1 MSSSSSCTRVADV
14 HRIGKRAVVHAGAGD
29 DAAIDSVN
37 ELGVCRLEQLSQLL
51 QLRLRERHRSFES
64 APCVPSA
71 AGRNLAFG
79 RGAGVSRRTPCRT
92 IDPRDQPRFP
102 ARVLHASFRSMGQA
116 VLEPLTAFMRLDES
130 STLRKYRELD
140 RFSILG
146 VETTGRLAEAV
157 QKTSTVQALLVS
169 ISLRSVPAREY
180 RLRVDGKVVS
190 TGNIPA
196 FRANVIDLAAEP
208 TIWGERGIHYTH
220 FHLRRAVIDE
230 LAADL
235 GYARIG
241 DFRGAVAEDD
251 AVLAQMARGVAPFLG
266 RDVRP
271 PPLALDQLE
280 LILAAHV
287 MKQYADSRKK
297 SSPTAGGL
305 AAWQRGRVT
314 ELLREN
320 LDGAV
325 RLADLA
331 RECELSVSHF
341 ARSFKASFGVTSHQW
356 LTARRI
362 ERAKEL
368 LALTKMPLADVGSHS
383 GFGDQAA
390 FTHTFHRVVGATPGQ
405 WRREHG
411 GRPER

>member
-1 MSSSSSCTRVADV
+1 M
-14 HRIGKRAVVHAGAGD
+14 
-29 DAAIDSVN
+29 
-37 ELGVCRLEQLSQLL
+37 QLSL
-51 QLRLRERHRSFES
+51 
-64 APCVPSA
+64 
-71 AGRNLAFG
+71 
-79 RGAGVSRRTPCRT
+79 T
-92 IDPRDQPRFP
+92 
-102 ARVLHASFRSMGQA
+102 VLHASFGSMGQA

-157 QKTSTVQALLVS
+157 QKTSEVRALLVS
-169 ISLRSVPAREY
+169 ISLRPVAARDY
-180 RLRVDGKVVS
+180 RLRVDGKVVA
-190 TGNIPA
+190 TGDIPA
-196 FRANVIDLAAEP
+196 FRANVIDLAAKP
-208 TIWGERGIHYTH
+208 TIWGESGIHYTH

-235 GYARIG
+235 GHARIG

-251 AVLAQMARGVAPFLG
+251 AVLAQIARGVAPFLG

-287 MKQYADSRKK
+287 MKQYAETRRK

-305 AAWQRGRVT
+305 AAWQRGRAT
-314 ELLREN
+314 ELLRAN

-362 ERAKEL
+362 GRAKEL
-368 LALTKMPLADVGSHS
+368 LVLTNLPLTDVASHS

-390 FTHTFHRVVGATPGQ
+390 FTRTFHLVVGATPGQ
-405 WRREHG
+405 WRREHR

>member
-1 MSSSSSCTRVADV
+1 
-14 HRIGKRAVVHAGAGD
+14 
-29 DAAIDSVN
+29 
-37 ELGVCRLEQLSQLL
+37 
-51 QLRLRERHRSFES
+51 
-64 APCVPSA
+64 
-71 AGRNLAFG
+71 
-79 RGAGVSRRTPCRT
+79 
-92 IDPRDQPRFP
+92 
-102 ARVLHASFRSMGQA
+102 MGQA
-116 VLEPLTAFMRLDES
+116 VLEPLTAFMHLDES
-130 STLRKYRELD
+130 STIRKYRELD
-140 RFSILG
+140 RFSIIG
-146 VETTGRLAEAV
+146 IETTGRLAEAV
-157 QKTSTVQALLVS
+157 QKTSKVRALLVS
-169 ISLRSVPAREY
+169 ISLRPVPAREY

-196 FRANVIDLAAEP
+196 FRANVIDLASEP
-208 TIWGERGIHYTH
+208 TLWGERGIHYAH

-241 DFRGAVAEDD
+241 EFRGAVAEDD

-266 RDVRP
+266 RDIRP

-287 MKQYADSRKK
+287 MNQYADPRKK
-297 SSPTAGGL
+297 SSSPAGGL
-305 AAWQRGRVT
+305 AAWQRGRAT

-320 LDGAV
+320 LDGTV

-341 ARSFKASFGVTSHQW
+341 ARSFKASFGVTCHQW
-356 LTARRI
+356 LTGRRI

-368 LALTKMPLADVGSHS
+368 LALTSMPLADVAINS

-390 FTHTFHRVVGATPGQ
+390 FTRTFHRVVGATPGQ

-411 GRPER
+411 GGPR

>member
-1 MSSSSSCTRVADV
+1 
-14 HRIGKRAVVHAGAGD
+14 
-29 DAAIDSVN
+29 
-37 ELGVCRLEQLSQLL
+37 
-51 QLRLRERHRSFES
+51 
-64 APCVPSA
+64 
-71 AGRNLAFG
+71 
-79 RGAGVSRRTPCRT
+79 
-92 IDPRDQPRFP
+92 
-102 ARVLHASFRSMGQA
+102 MGQA

-140 RFSILG
+140 RFSIIG

-157 QKTSTVQALLVS
+157 QKTSKVRALLVS

-180 RLRVDGKVVS
+180 RLTVDGKVVS

-235 GYARIG
+235 GYAGIG

-305 AAWQRGRVT
+305 AAWQRGRAT

-368 LALTKMPLADVGSHS
+368 LVLTNVPLADVASHS

-390 FTHTFHRVVGATPGQ
+390 FTRTFHRVVGATPGH

-411 GRPER
+411 GRPELPRL

>member
-1 MSSSSSCTRVADV
+1 MR
-14 HRIGKRAVVHAGAGD
+14 
-29 DAAIDSVN
+29 
-37 ELGVCRLEQLSQLL
+37 
-51 QLRLRERHRSFES
+51 QLRLRERQSLVQACTVHAEGGWWERR
-64 APCVPSA
+64 V
-71 AGRNLAFG
+71 RT
-79 RGAGVSRRTPCRT
+79 RAGVSDGSPCRT
-92 IDPRDQPRFP
+92 LDPRDQPQFPTPAHVLRFG
-102 ARVLHASFRSMGQA
+102 AMGLA
-116 VLEPLTAFMRLDES
+116 VLEPLTAFIRLDES
-130 STLRKYRELD
+130 STLRTYRELD

-157 QKTSTVQALLVS
+157 QKESNVRALLVS
-169 ISLRSVPAREY
+169 IALRSVPAREY
-180 RLRVDGKVVS
+180 WLRVDGKVVS

-208 TIWGERGIHYTH
+208 TIWGERGIYYTH

-241 DFRGAVAEDD
+241 DFRDAVAEDD
-251 AVLAQMARGVAPFLG
+251 VVLAQMARSVAPFLG

-287 MKQYADSRKK
+287 MKQYADPRKK

-305 AAWQRGRVT
+305 AAWQRGRAT

-341 ARSFKASFGVTSHQW
+341 ARAFKASFGVTCHQW
-356 LTARRI
+356 LTEQRI

-368 LALTKMPLADVGSHS
+368 LTLTRMPLGEVADHS

-390 FTHTFHRVVGATPGQ
+390 FTRTFHRVVGATPGQ

-411 GRPER
+411 GRPEP

>member
-1 MSSSSSCTRVADV
+1 
-14 HRIGKRAVVHAGAGD
+14 
-29 DAAIDSVN
+29 
-37 ELGVCRLEQLSQLL
+37 
-51 QLRLRERHRSFES
+51 
-64 APCVPSA
+64 
-71 AGRNLAFG
+71 
-79 RGAGVSRRTPCRT
+79 
-92 IDPRDQPRFP
+92 
-102 ARVLHASFRSMGQA
+102 MGSG
-116 VLEPLTAFMRLDES
+116 VLEPLIAFTRLDEA
-130 STLRKYRELD
+130 STLFKYRELD

-146 VETTGRLAEAV
+146 VETTGRLTEAV
-157 QKTSTVQALLVS
+157 QKTSKVRALLVS
-169 ISLRSVPAREY
+169 IALRPVPARDY
-180 RLRVDGKVVS
+180 WLRVDGKIVS

-208 TIWGERGIHYTH
+208 AIWGERGIYYAH
-220 FHLRRAVIDE
+220 FHLRRAIIDE

-241 DFRGAVAEDD
+241 EFRGAVAEED
-251 AVLAQMARGVAPFLG
+251 AVLAQIARSVAPFLG

-280 LILAAHV
+280 LILSAHM
-287 MKQYADSRKK
+287 MKQYADSRQRR
-297 SSPTAGGL
+297 SPTAGGL
-305 AAWQRGRVT
+305 AAWQRGRAT
-314 ELLREN
+314 ELLRQN

-331 RECELSVSHF
+331 RECELSVSYF
-341 ARSFKASFGVTSHQW
+341 ARSFKRSFGVTSHQW

-368 LALTKMPLADVGSHS
+368 LVLTNMPLADVASHS

-390 FTHTFHRVVGATPGQ
+390 FTRTFHRAVGATPGQ